1 MLPIIFE
8 VCAAVIA
15 ISFTSLIAFYAF
27 FIIFCFVKD
36 FFEGDIN

>member
-1 MLPIIFE
+1 MLGPILE

-27 FIIFCFVKD
+27 FVIFCFVKD
-36 FFEGDIN
+36 LIDGEK